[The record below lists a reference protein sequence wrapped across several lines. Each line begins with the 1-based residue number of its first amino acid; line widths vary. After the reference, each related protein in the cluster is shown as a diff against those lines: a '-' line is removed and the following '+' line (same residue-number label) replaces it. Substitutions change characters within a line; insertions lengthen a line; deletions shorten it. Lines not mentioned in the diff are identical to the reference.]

1 MHPYLAFQSLP
12 LSGDRTDGAECA
24 VGAPA
29 PLKFRCVCPDAPS
42 DFGVVINSEN
52 IESHLE
58 NIRVEQARYKQKFPQ
73 EVEEV
78 KSLARETAHF
88 RKASKTN

>member
-29 PLKFRCVCPDAPS
+29 PLKFRCVCPGGIIACYQKPRWLKR
-42 DFGVVINSEN
+42 EARHA
-52 IESHLE
+52 SHFSSQL
-58 NIRVEQARYKQKFPQ
+58 
-73 EVEEV
+73 
-78 KSLARETAHF
+78 
-88 RKASKTN
+88 